1 MSELTRHLFKPASM
15 LKIKPFVSLFLL
27 FCTSISFAQF
37 TDVINSNR
45 PGQSMAAFSVGKT
58 VFQTELGINR
68 IQEKY
73 DDANYEAETWASDLT
88 LRYGVFFEQLE
99 AIATFDYA
107 NETYSTPTTDIHNTG
122 FRRVLLGAKFLIY
135 DPERNYDPKPNLYS
149 WKANHKFNWRQF
161 IPAVALYGGININ
174 TNKDKF
180 LRKGQPKDEDFSTKG
195 MILTQ
200 NQFGRYTFLT
210 NIILDK
216 FPSQR
221 RSIDYVLTMTRGFN
235 ARLSG
240 FVEIQGFNGEFY
252 KDHYF
257 RTGAAY
263 LLWQNLQVDA
273 SIASNFQAEPNL
285 VFGGIGVSWR
295 FDDNYTEVM
304 LRSPKE
310 EKNDGKSKKQKKDE
324 EKKKQENKKRKDA
337 IESTPVN

>member
-1 MSELTRHLFKPASM
+1 MF
-15 LKIKPFVSLFLL
+15 KIKSLAFILIA
-27 FCTSISFAQF
+27 FYSTINYAQF

-58 VFQTELGINR
+58 VIQAELGVNR
-68 IQEKY
+68 IQEEHDEADYK
-73 DDANYEAETWASDLT
+73 AETWASDLT

-99 AIATFDYA
+99 LIANFEYQ
-107 NETYSTPTTDIHNTG
+107 NEKLTAPLVDLQDSG
-122 FRRVLLGAKFLIY
+122 FKKALLGAKFLLY
-135 DPERNYDPKPNLYS
+135 DPERNYEKKPNLYS

-161 IPAVALYGGININ
+161 IPAVGLYGGINVN
-174 TNKDKF
+174 LAGTKF
-180 LRKGQPKDEDFSTKG
+180 QRGDDIPKEPDFSVKG

-221 RSIDYVLTMTRGFN
+221 NSIDYVLTMTRGFN
-235 ARLSG
+235 SRWSG
-240 FVEIQGFNGEFY
+240 FLEIQGFNNQYY

-263 LLWQNLQVDA
+263 LVKQNIQVDA
-273 SIASNFQAEPNL
+273 SIGSNFQNSPSI

-295 FDDNYTEVM
+295 FDANYQEIM
-304 LRSPKE
+304 LRVPKE
-310 EKNDGKSKKQKKDE
+310 EKNDGKSKKEKKETEKKDK
-324 EKKKQENKKRKDA
+324 EKKKRKDE
-337 IESTPVN
+337 IENTEFK